1 MGQVIT
7 LMPLLNETVFIQ
19 EPNVDMF
26 QNAIQMTGTIG
37 KTPTKMPVINT
48 SSNPTL
54 TSAPTTTKVPSK
66 LIKKP
71 INIVPERS
79 PFQPSVETTTTDF
92 GFQFKDWTTLTSCGQ
107 IQAEVQRLQGIR
119 NAKVRRHPDAIML
132 LDQNISY
139 GNSILALNC
148 MPQTQP
154 DAQPSMGGGFDMG
167 GGGFDMG
174 GGDFQQPST
183 EQYEVLG
190 YDATGCPIYGY
201 DENGTPLYGVDQF
214 GNIITDPTLL
224 PCGMVAGG
232 DATNM
237 ETMPSVGGGEIP
249 KGEEMPFLGIKDK
262 TTRTAIIVVGAIA
275 IAALI
280 IK

>member
-7 LMPLLNETVFIQ
+7 LMPLLNETVFVQ

-26 QNAIQMTGTIG
+26 QNAIQWTGNIG
-37 KTPTKMPVINT
+37 KNPTQAPTTPTSP
-48 SSNPTL
+48 SP
-54 TSAPTTTKVPSK
+54 APTTTPKRNVVRLNRTINKVPQRYP
-66 LIKKP
+66 L
-71 INIVPERS
+71 
-79 PFQPSVETTTTDF
+79 QPSVETTTTDF
-92 GFQFKDWTTLTSCGQ
+92 GFQFKDWTTLTTCGQ
-107 IQAEVQRLQGIR
+107 IQAEVKRLMDIR
-119 NAKVRRHPDAIML
+119 MQKVRRHPDAIML

-148 MPQTQP
+148 APQLQPETQP
-154 DAQPSMGGGFDMG
+154 SIGGGGGFDMG

-201 DENGTPLYGVDQF
+201 DESGRPLYGVDQF

-224 PCGMVAGG
+224 PCGMVSGG
-232 DATNM
+232 G
-237 ETMPSVGGGEIP
+237 ETSPIGGGEIP
-249 KGEEMPFLGIKDK
+249 KGEEMAFLGIKDK